1 MNKQVNISIYTDGAC
16 SGNPGPGG
24 FGYVVIMDDKEFA
37 RSDKMGYRKTTNNR
51 MEIMAV
57 INALQ
62 TINTGWLLDDIK
74 HEQNQQGRETDI
86 KVTVFS
92 DSQLVVNTM
101 NQGWARK
108 SNQDLWEKL
117 DNAIDCCPHGTTVSF
132 VKVKGHT
139 GQKDWNSVVDALAV
153 EASSPQYAVLQD
165 IMYEKICNPSKNDCQ
180 DSLFNET
187 CSSEPEVTEIHLK
200 GINTREERL
209 VEVILSNGTV
219 VKIEKLY
226 GGFQQYDC
234 TEREAKLTLDL
245 AWKYCSWLN
254 GGKLK

>member
-1 MNKQVNISIYTDGAC
+1 MNKQINVSIYTDGAC

-24 FGYVVIMDDKEFA
+24 FGYVVIMNDKEYA
-37 RSDKMGYRKTTNNR
+37 RSDKKGYRKTTNNR
-51 MEIMAV
+51 MEILAV
-57 INALQ
+57 IEALDFV
-62 TINTGWLLDDIK
+62 NLNLLNRLIA
-74 HEQNQQGRETDI
+74 QQHKDGRETDI

-101 NQGWARK
+101 NLGWSQK
-108 SNQDLWEKL
+108 TNGDLWERL
-117 DNAIDCCPHGTTVSF
+117 DFQISSCPKGATVAF
-132 VKVKGHT
+132 EKVKGHT

-187 CSSEPEVTEIHLK
+187 CSSEPEVTEIRLK

-209 VEVILSNGTV
+209 VEVILSNGAV

>member
-1 MNKQVNISIYTDGAC
+1 MKKQINVSIYTDGAC

-24 FGYVVIMDDKEFA
+24 FGYVVIMNDKEYA

-51 MEIMAV
+51 MEILAV
-57 INALQ
+57 IEALDF
-62 TINTGWLLDDIK
+62 INLNLLNRLIT
-74 HEQNQQGRETDI
+74 QQHKDGRETDI

-101 NQGWARK
+101 NLGWSRRT
-108 SNQDLWEKL
+108 NGDLWERL
-117 DNAIDCCPHGTTVSF
+117 DFQISSCPKGATVSF
-132 VKVKGHT
+132 EKVKGHT

-187 CSSEPEVTEIHLK
+187 RSTEPEVTEIRLK